1 MILDWCSFTNNDRNK
16 LIRSFH
22 DIFQSIYKLKL
33 EWIKILPINT
43 SFGGWVSENW
53 LAFGRILRWA
63 FSTIDDMD
71 SSLDMEKNGR
81 DESEKVD

>member
-1 MILDWCSFTNNDRNK
+1 MIK
-16 LIRSFH
+16 SFH
-22 DIFQSIYKLKL
+22 DIFQSIYELKL

-43 SFGGWVSENW
+43 SFGGWTSEYW

-71 SSLDMEKNGR
+71 SSLDLEKKMEEMNQKKWTKKMN
-81 DESEKVD
+81 KF